1 MRNPDTQTARPFP
14 VSRPGEPVG
23 GRGRSIA
30 DATSVLLELAR
41 GLRGLAATGGP
52 SIRHRAI
59 AERAFLAVSADIA
72 RAGPLEIVV
81 RGETFAL
88 ADFADRLDTRGG
100 LAELR
105 RALTEHAIE
114 RLRLDAR
121 LTLDA
126 LQGFLEL
133 LIRPPATERDARAFL
148 RTLSARD
155 ARGIG
160 VNDLDALADSSPR
173 ALAAT
178 PPRPSI
184 SVTAPLVSVAR
195 SAPPA
200 PSLSQLVPTPAARS
214 TPRAAQP
221 PAKRPAQDTR
231 GERLRARLVE
241 LDHTV
246 EDEAYAERAAEIVFW
261 ARQIFQDGLR
271 EESFAALQVLADH
284 AVGSGGRAESQARI
298 AGSRF
303 AELAQ
308 DALLEDLIDRA
319 LASDASGVR
328 AAQLLLQRRE
338 AAVPR
343 VVDRIC
349 ALPDPMT
356 ATPLH
361 ALVLTSGDAAIPIL
375 LEGIAGHDEIRA
387 RVCLRLAG
395 ALQNP
400 ALLPA
405 LAGTARTAPLGR
417 QLEAIRALC
426 LLPGE
431 TAHGALAEAL
441 SSQLDQIAIT
451 ATRAIADSEGI
462 DAVPA
467 LLDGLE
473 SHVRGSRTQ
482 LCRSVIEVLGRLGD
496 ERAVPRLAAILERRP
511 VLRRAHWHAIQLA
524 AVDALS
530 VLPTREAERALERAA
545 AHAARPVRDRA
556 IARLSDRLSDRLSAG
571 TAPPAEPAGSR

>member
-1 MRNPDTQTARPFP
+1 M
-14 VSRPGEPVG
+14 
-23 GRGRSIA
+23 
-30 DATSVLLELAR
+30 
-41 GLRGLAATGGP
+41 
-52 SIRHRAI
+52 
-59 AERAFLAVSADIA
+59 
-72 RAGPLEIVV
+72 
-81 RGETFAL
+81 
-88 ADFADRLDTRGG
+88 
-100 LAELR
+100 
-105 RALTEHAIE
+105 
-114 RLRLDAR
+114 
-121 LTLDA
+121 
-126 LQGFLEL
+126 
-133 LIRPPATERDARAFL
+133 
-148 RTLSARD
+148 RTLTARD
-155 ARGIG
+155 ARGIRL
-160 VNDLDALADSSPR
+160 NDLDALVDASPR

-184 SVTAPLVSVAR
+184 SVTTPLVSVAR
-195 SAPPA
+195 PAPAAPAAPTERSLAPPLA
-200 PSLSQLVPTPAARS
+200 TATARS
-214 TPRAAQP
+214 MPRAAQALAP
-221 PAKRPAQDTR
+221 RPTQDTR
-231 GERLRARLVE
+231 SERLLARLVE

-246 EDEAYAERAAEIVFW
+246 DDDAYAERAAEIVAW

-271 EESFAALQVLADH
+271 EEAYAALQLLADH
-284 AVGSGGRAESQARI
+284 AVGCGGRAESQARI

-303 AELAQ
+303 AELAS
-308 DALLEDLIDRA
+308 DERLEDLIDRA

-338 AAVPR
+338 VAVPH
-343 VVDRIC
+343 VLDRIC

-361 ALVLTSGDAAIPIL
+361 ALVLTSGDAAIPTL
-375 LEGIAGHDEIRA
+375 LEGIAGRDEVRA

-431 TAHGALAEAL
+431 AAHGALAEAL

-467 LLDGLE
+467 LLDVLE
-473 SHVRGSRTQ
+473 NHVRGSRTQ

-524 AVDALS
+524 AVDALC

-545 AHAARPVRDRA
+545 SHAARPVRDRA
-556 IARLSDRLSDRLSAG
+556 IARLSDR
-571 TAPPAEPAGSR
+571 TAPRAEPAASR

>member
-1 MRNPDTQTARPFP
+1 MRNPEAQTALLPP
-14 VSRPGEPVG
+14 ASRPGEPVG
-23 GRGRSIA
+23 GRGRSLA
-30 DATSVLLELAR
+30 DVTSILLELAR
-41 GLRGLAATGGP
+41 GLRALATP
-52 SIRHRAI
+52 DVSSIRHRAI
-59 AERAFLAVSADIA
+59 AERVFLAVSSDIA

-81 RGETFAL
+81 RGETFAFPDL
-88 ADFADRLDTRGG
+88 ADRLDARGG

-105 RALTEHAIE
+105 RVLTEHAIE
-114 RLRLDAR
+114 RLRLDPR

-133 LIRPPATERDARAFL
+133 LLLPPAIEKDPRALL
-148 RTLSARD
+148 RKLAARD

-160 VNDLDALADSSPR
+160 LNDLDALADCSPR
-173 ALAAT
+173 ALAST

-184 SVTAPLVSVAR
+184 SLTTPLVSIAQ
-195 SAPPA
+195 SALPA
-200 PSLSQLVPTPAARS
+200 PSLPQPVATPTARS
-214 TPRAAQP
+214 IPRATQH
-221 PAKRPAQDTR
+221 PAKQATQDTR

-246 EDEAYAERAAEIVFW
+246 DDEAYAERTAEIVFW

-271 EESFAALQVLADH
+271 EESFAALQLLADH
-284 AVGSGGRAESQARI
+284 AVGCGGRAEAQARI
-298 AGSRF
+298 AESRL
-303 AELAQ
+303 AELASGE
-308 DALLEDLIDRA
+308 LLEDLVDRA

-338 AAVPR
+338 VAVPR

-356 ATPLH
+356 VTPLH
-361 ALVLTSGDAAIPIL
+361 ALVLTSGDAAIPSL
-375 LEGIAGHDEIRA
+375 LEGIAGRDEIRA

-405 LAGTARTAPLGR
+405 LAATARTAPIGR

-431 TAHGALAEAL
+431 AAHGALAEAL

-467 LLDGLE
+467 LLDVLE
-473 SHVRGSRTQ
+473 NHVRGSRTQ
-482 LCRSVIEVLGRLGD
+482 ICRSVIEVLGRLGD

-530 VLPTREAERALERAA
+530 VLPTREAQRALERAA
-545 AHAARPVRDRA
+545 SHAARPVRDRA
-556 IARLSDRLSDRLSAG
+556 IGRLSAR
-571 TAPPAEPAGSR
+571 TAPSGEPAASR

>member
-1 MRNPDTQTARPFP
+1 MRNPETQPARPLL
-14 VSRPGEPVG
+14 VSRPGEPIG
-23 GRGRSIA
+23 SGRTIA
-30 DATSVLLELAR
+30 DVTSVLLELAR
-41 GLRGLAATGGP
+41 GLRGLAAPVGP

-59 AERAFLAVSADIA
+59 AERIFLAVSADIA
-72 RAGPLEIVV
+72 RAGPLEIFI

-88 ADFADRLDTRGG
+88 PDLADRLDARGG

-105 RALTEHAIE
+105 RVLTEHAIE
-114 RLRLDAR
+114 RLRLDSR

-133 LIRPPATERDARAFL
+133 LLHPPAAQGDVRPFL
-148 RTLSARD
+148 RSLAARD

-160 VNDLDALADSSPR
+160 LNDLDVLADSSPR
-173 ALAAT
+173 ALATT
-178 PPRPSI
+178 PPRPSL
-184 SVTAPLVSVAR
+184 SLTTPLVSASR
-195 SAPPA
+195 
-200 PSLSQLVPTPAARS
+200 PTPAERS
-214 TPRAAQP
+214 LAQP
-221 PAKRPAQDTR
+221 VATQPVRSMPHTAKHPATRPTPDTR

-246 EDEAYAERAAEIVFW
+246 DDDAYAERAAEIVVW

-271 EESFAALQVLADH
+271 EECFAALQILADH
-284 AVGSGGRAESQARI
+284 AVGCGGRTEAQARI
-298 AGSRF
+298 AGSCF
-303 AELAQ
+303 AELAS
-308 DALLEDLIDRA
+308 DERLEDLIDRA

-328 AAQLLLQRRE
+328 AAQLLLQRPE

-349 ALPDPMT
+349 TLPDPMT

-361 ALVLTSGDAAIPIL
+361 ALVLTSGAAAIPIL
-375 LEGIAGHDEIRA
+375 LEGIAGPDEIRA

-405 LAGTARTAPLGR
+405 LAGTARAATFGR

-431 TAHGALAEAL
+431 AAHGALAEAL

-467 LLDGLE
+467 LLDVLE
-473 SHVRGSRTQ
+473 NHVRGSRTQ
-482 LCRSVIEVLGRLGD
+482 ICRSVIQVLGRLGD
-496 ERAVPRLAAILERRP
+496 ERAVPRLGAILERRP

-530 VLPTREAERALERAA
+530 ILPSREAQRALERAA
-545 AHAARPVRDRA
+545 SHAARPVRDRA
-556 IARLSDRLSDRLSAG
+556 IARLSAR
-571 TAPPAEPAGSR
+571 TAPPAEPTASR